1 MVSAS
6 EPQSRE
12 IHYEYAPNLPGI
24 LNQLGISLVV
34 STYQAGKIVV
44 LSARGNALA
53 VTFHAFNRPLGVA
66 FRDDCLA
73 VASRRE
79 VWFLGA
85 APSIARGIN
94 PTGTYDACF
103 LARYAH
109 YTGEIEAHDLAWA
122 SSAGGNELWV
132 VNTLFSCLCT
142 LGGNFCFVPRWR
154 PPFISALAAED
165 RCHLNG
171 LALEEGRPRY
181 VTALS
186 QSDTRTGWRADKVN
200 TGCVIDVSTGRT
212 LATGFAMPHSPRL
225 HAGRLWLLDS
235 GRGRLVEVD
244 RDGVNQDGMNQVGG
258 AAEAVASLPG
268 YTRGLGL
275 CGGYAFVGLSKIR
288 QTSMFGGVP
297 IAERKDQLKCGVAVV
312 ELATGNVVSL
322 FEFKTVAE
330 EIFEVAVLPKVRAP
344 FVQGPSPGDD
354 QQEQVWL
361 AASETAVAR
370 GTVKSP

>member
-1 MVSAS
+1 MANEVETA
-6 EPQSRE
+6 SRE
-12 IHYEYAPNLPGI
+12 IHYEYAPNLPAI
-24 LNQLGISLVV
+24 LQQLGISLVV

-44 LSARGNALA
+44 LSARNDELA

-66 FRDDCLA
+66 FREDCLA

-85 APSIARGIN
+85 APAIARGIN
-94 PTGTYDACF
+94 PPGTHDACF
-103 LARYAH
+103 FARYAH
-109 YTGEIEAHDLAWA
+109 YTGEIEAHDLAWG
-122 SSAGGNELWV
+122 SSAGGGELWV

-181 VTALS
+181 VTTLS

-200 TGCVIDVSTGRT
+200 TGSVIDVLRGRT

-225 HAGRLWLLDS
+225 HSDASYGDASYGGRLWLLDS

-244 RDGVNQDGMNQVGG
+244 RESGV
-258 AAEAVASLPG
+258 AEAVAGLPG
-268 YTRGLGL
+268 YARGLGL

-288 QTSMFGGVP
+288 QTSMFSGVP
-297 IAERKDQLKCGVAVV
+297 IAEQKDQLKCGVAVV

-330 EIFEVAVLPKVRAP
+330 EIFEVTVLPQVRAP

-361 AASETAVAR
+361 A
-370 GTVKSP
+370 GTPGG

>member
-1 MVSAS
+1 M
-6 EPQSRE
+6 
-12 IHYEYAPNLPGI
+12 
-24 LNQLGISLVV
+24 
-34 STYQAGKIVV
+34 
-44 LSARGNALA
+44 
-53 VTFHAFNRPLGVA
+53 A

-94 PTGTYDACF
+94 PPGTYDACF

-109 YTGEIEAHDLAWA
+109 YTGEIEAHDLAWGG
-122 SSAGGNELWV
+122 SAGGGELWV

-154 PPFISALAAED
+154 PSFISTLAAED

-186 QSDTRTGWRADKVN
+186 QTDTRTGWRADKVH
-200 TGCVIDVSTGRT
+200 TGCLIDVQSGRT

-225 HAGRLWLLDS
+225 HGGRLWVLDS
-235 GRGRLVEVD
+235 GRGQLVQVD
-244 RDGVNQDGMNQVGG
+244 RDRMNHDGMNQDRG
-258 AAEAVASLPG
+258 ATQVVANLPG

-275 CGGYAFVGLSKIR
+275 CGDYAFVGLSKIR

-297 IAERKDQLKCGVAVV
+297 IADYKDQLKCGVAVV
-312 ELATGNVVSL
+312 ELTTGSVVSL

-330 EIFEVAVLPKVRAP
+330 EIFEVAVLPKVRSP
-344 FVQGPSPGDD
+344 FVQGPSPADD

-361 AASETAVAR
+361 AASETAVAK
-370 GTVKSP
+370 GSASWP